1 MKITFLGTGTSHGVP
16 VIGCECPTC
25 ISEDSKNKR
34 YRSSIYIEVDNT
46 SLLID
51 TPPELRLQL
60 LENNIRK
67 VDAVLFT
74 HPHADHLM
82 GFDDLRGIN
91 RLQSSS
97 IPCYG
102 NKMTIEEI
110 EKVFSY
116 ILNPIQ
122 IGGGIPQVTL
132 HKVNT
137 EFEINSNII
146 TPIPVKH
153 GGLDIFGYR
162 IDKFAY
168 LTDCS
173 YIPENSF
180 TLLEGIKLL
189 VIDALRYRS
198 HSTHMN
204 IEEALKIADRLGVS
218 KAYFTHLS
226 HDLEYNKV
234 NSELPDHVKL
244 AYDGLQLVINSN

>member
-16 VIGCECPTC
+16 VVGCECATC

-34 YRSSIYIEVDNT
+34 YRSSIYIEIANT
-46 SLLID
+46 SILVD

-67 VDAVLFT
+67 IDAVLFT

-91 RLQSSS
+91 RLQRRS

-102 NKMTIEEI
+102 NKMTIQEVER
-110 EKVFSY
+110 VFSY
-116 ILNPIQ
+116 IFNPIQ
-122 IGGGIPQVTL
+122 IGGGVPEVILYTVDRDFQL
-132 HKVNT
+132 NDNT
-137 EFEINSNII
+137 II
-146 TPIPVKH
+146 PIPIKH
-153 GGLDIFGYR
+153 GKLNILGYR
-162 IDKFAY
+162 IGKLAY

-173 YIPENSF
+173 YIPESSF
-180 TLLEGIKLL
+180 ALLDGIELL
-189 VIDALRYRS
+189 VIDALRYRT

-204 IEEALKIADRLGVS
+204 IEEALDVVDKLGVT

-226 HDLEYNKV
+226 HDLEHNKV

-244 AYDGLQLVINSN
+244 AYDGLVVEINN